1 MLRARAGLLLVVAVA
16 LMLAGPATAQDQRFA
31 VRFGFLLLEPTGE
44 SSEDGTTRE
53 LSTQGGFEVD
63 FEWYFHPRVGLDV
76 SSLGSGSADVEYD
89 GTRVAGVSFS
99 AFTLGING
107 HVIRSEKVDFAL
119 GLVAGSASYSNF
131 EVDGSTTTLS
141 IEGDTTFGAQA
152 FIDMT
157 VSRNWAVNLGIKYLD
172 TRLDQGDDLR
182 IDFDPVI
189 FRVMGVYR
197 WGKHQ

>member
-1 MLRARAGLLLVVAVA
+1 MARARAGLLLVVAA
-16 LMLAGPATAQDQRFA
+16 LLLAGPAVAQDQRYA
-31 VRFGFLLLEPTGE
+31 VRFGFLLVEPTGD
-44 SSEDGTTRE
+44 SIDGGTTRE

-76 SSLGSGSADVEYD
+76 ASIGSASADVES
-89 GTRVAGVSFS
+89 GGSRVAGVTFS

-119 GLVAGSASYSNF
+119 GLVAGSASYSDF
-131 EVDGSTTTLS
+131 EVEGSTTTFDT
-141 IEGDTTFGAQA
+141 ERDTTFGAQA

-157 VSRNWAVNLGIKYLD
+157 VSRNWAVDLGVKYLAS
-172 TRLDQGDDLR
+172 RLELEDGSK

-189 FRVMGVYR
+189 LRVMGVYR